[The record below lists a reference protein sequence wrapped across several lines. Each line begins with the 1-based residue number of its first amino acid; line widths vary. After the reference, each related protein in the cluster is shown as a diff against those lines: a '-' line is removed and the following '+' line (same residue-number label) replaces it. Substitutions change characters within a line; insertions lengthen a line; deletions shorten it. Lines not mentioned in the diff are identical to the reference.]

1 MHFPTYFL
9 PFIKNIRWTH
19 RRFPSY
25 TNEKTILKSVISL
38 QKYDLQKDK
47 TNKIQ
52 LFLLKNCKLLSLC
65 KFSVNFTDKSFT
77 VAHGL
82 VNNYIV
88 HEI

>member
-1 MHFPTYFL
+1 M
-9 PFIKNIRWTH
+9 
-19 RRFPSY
+19 
-25 TNEKTILKSVISL
+25 ISL
-38 QKYDLQKDK
+38 QKYDLQKIK
-47 TNKIQ
+47 TNKNTAVS
-52 LFLLKNCKLLSLC
+52 LKIVNFLSLC

>member
-1 MHFPTYFL
+1 M
-9 PFIKNIRWTH
+9 KNYSKECDFFTKIRFT
-19 RRFPSY
+19 
-25 TNEKTILKSVISL
+25 
-38 QKYDLQKDK
+38 KDK

-52 LFLLKNCKLLSLC
+52 LFLKNCKLLSLC